1 MSSLGEKSTH
11 RDGIHTILDF
21 SDGPAVGDMTANV
34 GDMGWI
40 PGLGRFHMPQSS

>member
-21 SDGPAVGDMTANV
+21 SDGPAVGNMTANV